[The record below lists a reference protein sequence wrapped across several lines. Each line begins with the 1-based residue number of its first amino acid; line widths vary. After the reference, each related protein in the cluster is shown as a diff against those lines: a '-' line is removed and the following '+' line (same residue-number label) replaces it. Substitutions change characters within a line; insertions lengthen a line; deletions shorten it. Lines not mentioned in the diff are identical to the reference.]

1 MRGLHGEHEE
11 VGLILEAHGL
21 SHSYADRCVL
31 SGLSIAVAS
40 GEVVGLLGPN
50 GAGKS
55 TALGII
61 AGTLRPD
68 SGSVKLHGKSI
79 DAFPLWVRVR
89 RGMGYLPQAPSV
101 MRDLTVEENLL
112 LAHRGSEPGPD
123 RVRTVMEERGLA
135 SLADIKAGRLSG
147 GERRRMELARALIG
161 RPAVL
166 VLDEPFAGVDP
177 VGIEQ
182 LQSTIRELA
191 ASGIGVLLTD
201 HSVHATLSVC
211 NRAVILD
218 AGTVM
223 ADGCPDDVVSNALV
237 RKRYLGSGFVPEKT
251 V

>member
-1 MRGLHGEHEE
+1 M
-11 VGLILEAHGL
+11 LEARGL

-31 SGLSIAVAS
+31 AGLSLSVSS

-68 SGSVKLHGKSI
+68 AGSVLLHGKPI
-79 DAFPLWVRVR
+79 DALPLWVRVR
-89 RGMGYLPQAPSV
+89 RGLGYLPQTPSV

-112 LAHRGSEPGPD
+112 LAHRGNESGTE
-123 RVRTVMEERGLA
+123 RVRTVMEERGIA
-135 SLADIKAGRLSG
+135 SIAEIKAGKLSG
-147 GERRRMELARALIG
+147 GERRRMELARALMG
-161 RPAVL
+161 SPTVL

-182 LQSTIRELA
+182 LQSAIRDLA

-223 ADGCPDDVVSNALV
+223 ADGCPEEVLSNDLV
-237 RKRYLGSGFVPEKT
+237 RKRYLGSGFVPQKT